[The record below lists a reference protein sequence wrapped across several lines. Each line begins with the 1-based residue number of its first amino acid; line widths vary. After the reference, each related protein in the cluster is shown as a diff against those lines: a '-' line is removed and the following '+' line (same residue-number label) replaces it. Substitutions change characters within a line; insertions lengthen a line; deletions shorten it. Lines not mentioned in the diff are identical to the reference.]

1 MKKLF
6 RFYIQSSKHVAL
18 AVTALTAVTYAEFDL
33 TPDLWVLAFVYLGTV
48 VGYNFVKY
56 SGFGNTHHLSVTGN
70 IIWLRIF
77 TGAVFLALIF
87 VAFKVPKIIYYYA
100 VGFGVITMLYAI
112 PLFSGKNMRM
122 LKGWKIFVISAVW
135 AGVTV
140 CFPLASNDLLLQPA
154 GIIELISRFVFVI
167 ALTIPFEIRDLKYDE
182 NELGTLPQM
191 MGVKESRSLGS
202 GLLLAFITLQFVN
215 PVIKDIELSLTAFVS
230 VITLWAI
237 WKAKEDQHEYYASFW
252 VESIP
257 IVWYALILFNSL

>member
-33 TPDLWVLAFVYLGTV
+33 TSDLWVLAFVYLGTV
-48 VGYNFVKY
+48 IGYNFVKY
-56 SGFGNTHHLSVTGN
+56 SGFGNTHHLSITGN
-70 IIWLRIF
+70 IKFLRLFSGVIL
-77 TGAVFLALIF
+77 LALVY
-87 VAFKVPKIIYYYA
+87 VAFQVPKIIFYYA
-100 VGFGVITMLYAI
+100 AGFGVITMLYAI
-112 PLFSGKNMRM
+112 PLFRGKNMRM

-140 CFPLASNDLLLQPA
+140 CFPLASNDLLIQPA

-182 NELGTLPQM
+182 NELGTLPQL

-215 PVIKDIELSLTAFVS
+215 PAIKGIELSLTALIA

-257 IVWYALILFNSL
+257 IAWYALILFNSL

>member
-18 AVTALTAVTYAEFDL
+18 AVTALTAVTYAEFEL

-48 VGYNFVKY
+48 AGYNFVKY
-56 SGFGNTHHLSVTGN
+56 SGFGNIHHLSITEN
-70 IIWLRIF
+70 IKWLRVFTAVIF
-77 TGAVFLALIF
+77 LTLIIVALN
-87 VAFKVPKIIYYYA
+87 VPTVILYYA
-100 VGFGVITMLYAI
+100 LGFGVITMLYAL
-112 PLFSGKNMRM
+112 PMFKGKNMRM
-122 LKGWKIFVISAVW
+122 LKGWKIFVISVVW

-140 CFPLASNDLLLQPA
+140 CFPLATHELLLTPA

-182 NELGTLPQM
+182 KELGTLPQL

-202 GLLLAFITLQFVN
+202 GLLLVFITLQFVN
-215 PVIKDIELSLTAFVS
+215 PAIKGIELSLTALIA

-237 WKAKEDQHEYYASFW
+237 WKAKEEQHEYYASFW

-257 IVWYALILFNSL
+257 IVWYALILFNGL

>member
-18 AVTALTAVTYAEFDL
+18 AVTTLTAVTYAEFDL

-48 VGYNFVKY
+48 IGYNFVKY
-56 SGFGNTHHLSVTGN
+56 SGFGNTHHLSITGN
-70 IIWLRIF
+70 IKLLRLF
-77 TGAVFLALIF
+77 SGVAFLALIY
-87 VAFKVPKIIYYYA
+87 VAFQVPKIIYYYA
-100 VGFGVITMLYAI
+100 AVFGLITLLYAI
-112 PLFSGKNMRM
+112 PMFRGKNMRM
-122 LKGWKIFVISAVW
+122 LRGWKIFVISAVW

-140 CFPLASNDLLLQPA
+140 CFPLASNDLLFQPA
-154 GIIELISRFVFVI
+154 GIIEFISRFVFVI

-182 NELGTLPQM
+182 NELGTLPQL

-215 PVIKDIELSLTAFVS
+215 PAIKGTELSLTALIA